1 MAVFPVL
8 YNISLCALRCIL
20 LCDPM
25 DYRPPGSS
33 VCGILPARILEWIAI
48 FSSRGSFPFRDQTCV
63 GCVSCIGS
71 RILFHCGHLGSPYPC
86 SLFILYVE
94 SFVDFP
100 RGLVIKNLPANAEDM
115 SRLEE
120 GMATHSSSILACR
133 IPWAEEPGWP
143 QSTGLQ
149 RVELC

>member
-1 MAVFPVL
+1 ML

-100 RGLVIKNLPANAEDM
+100 RGLVIKNLPANAEDIRVAWRRAWQPIPAVFLPAE
-115 SRLEE
+115 SHGQRSLAGHSPQGYKESNSAE
-120 GMATHSSSILACR
+120 AT
-133 IPWAEEPGWP
+133 
-143 QSTGLQ
+143 
-149 RVELC
+149 